1 MSWEY
6 SKYEAHCES
15 CGRQGVCI
23 KGSDD
28 WNRFS
33 TEWEGF
39 ENVEASATAVA
50 RQKADRRQSLAV
62 CSCGN
67 SKIVVGKHI
76 SDI

>member
-15 CGRQGVCI
+15 CGRQEVSI

-39 ENVEASATAVA
+39 QNVEASPTAVA
-50 RQKADRRQSLAV
+50 RQKPSRARR
-62 CSCGN
+62 SCDVWRSGF
-67 SKIVVGKHI
+67 
-76 SDI
+76 